1 MTEHIL
7 SKSADDTKL
16 GGSVDLSWVGRSYRG
31 IGIPGLMD
39 QGLLYELQ
47 PDQVL
52 DPSLWSQQLHA
63 MLQALCR
70 VLEVYALNVWCSEYT
85 A

>member
-70 VLEVYALNVWCSEYT
+70 VLEVYALNV
-85 A
+85 